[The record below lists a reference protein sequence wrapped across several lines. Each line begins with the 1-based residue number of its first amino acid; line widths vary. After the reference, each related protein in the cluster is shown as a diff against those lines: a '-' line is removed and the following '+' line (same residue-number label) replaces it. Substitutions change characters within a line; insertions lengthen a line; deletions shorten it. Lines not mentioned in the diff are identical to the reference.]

1 MDGLICDWSCEAV
14 DYVAGRR
21 SANVVDGAC
30 EWKKFQWKNFQ
41 LKRESDRRNM
51 GSVESEC
58 RIEGKN
64 TLEVNLISTLN
75 VNWLPYE
82 LQSCNLTIDLE

>member
-1 MDGLICDWSCEAV
+1 MDGLIFDWNCEAV
-14 DYVAGRR
+14 NYVVGRR
-21 SANVVDGAC
+21 SADFVDGAC
-30 EWKKFQWKNFQ
+30 EWKKFQWKKFQ

-75 VNWLPYE
+75 VN
-82 LQSCNLTIDLE
+82 